1 MKLFFSI
8 HYTPDEFKVRLAIV
22 HFEGKALQWHN
33 AYIKSVGLENLTSWN
48 EYQILLLDR
57 FGDVCEDPMADLIK
71 LRQIGSIIEYHEEF
85 DSIVPRVDLFYE
97 HQLS

>member
-48 EYQILLLDR
+48 EYQILLHNRVEGAHMRLKRLFCDSMR
-57 FGDVCEDPMADLIK
+57 DLYCCWDAMNNM
-71 LRQIGSIIEYHEEF
+71 LA
-85 DSIVPRVDLFYE
+85 L
-97 HQLS
+97 

>member
-1 MKLFFSI
+1 MTFLLTEETFNISL
-8 HYTPDEFKVRLAIV
+8 V
-22 HFEGKALQWHN
+22 
-33 AYIKSVGLENLTSWN
+33 NLVPFV
-48 EYQILLLDR
+48 L
-57 FGDVCEDPMADLIK
+57 GDVCEDPMANLMK